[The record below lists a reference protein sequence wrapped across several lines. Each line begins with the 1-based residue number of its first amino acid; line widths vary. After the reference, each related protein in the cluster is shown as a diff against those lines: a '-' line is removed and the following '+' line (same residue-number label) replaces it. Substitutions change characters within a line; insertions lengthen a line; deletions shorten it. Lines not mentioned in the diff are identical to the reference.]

1 MEWEEWMEWTP
12 ALLSQHLPSQYT
24 DVHSLRGS
32 EQSSG
37 SLPTLIFWGLRQMG
51 AHTP

>member
-1 MEWEEWMEWTP
+1 MEWEEWMEWMP
-12 ALLSQHLPSQYT
+12 GLLSQCLPSQYT